1 MATKKITEVDTVN
14 SLSDSDAIFVNS
26 SNSLKQISKSNL
38 VIKGADG
45 KSAYAY
51 AVEGGYTGTEAE
63 FAAKLAEEMPATL
76 PNPNAL
82 TFTGAVT
89 GSYDGSQPLTV
100 NIPSGA
106 GGDNPWRL
114 ITDLTLAEDVARF
127 TITADDDGNAFALDE
142 LYLITNAISTTS
154 TAVNVDVKLNG
165 SSSSLFSIAGG
176 ASGADQTMGRNALY
190 LRSLSPMI
198 LFTGTW
204 IASNTEG
211 HKTLNWTQPKL
222 STFDSINAK
231 YPPGTKVTKIEL
243 YKTPNAATA
252 FAAGSRFVILGR

>member
-1 MATKKITEVDTVN
+1 MDSIGLIMALI
-14 SLSDSDAIFVNS
+14 
-26 SNSLKQISKSNL
+26 KSMSHGEG
-38 VIKGADG
+38 KDG

-63 FAAKLAEEMPATL
+63 FAAKLAQEKYA
-76 PNPNAL
+76 NPEVL
-82 TFTGAVT
+82 TFTGAAT

-106 GGDNPWRL
+106 GGDSPWRL
-114 ITDLTLAEDVARF
+114 ITDLTLEEDVASF
-127 TITADDDGNAFALDE
+127 TITVDDDGNAFALDE

-154 TAVNVDVKLNG
+154 TAVNVDIKLNG
-165 SSSSLFSIAGG
+165 SATSLLSIAGG
-176 ASGADQTMGRNALY
+176 ASGADQTMFRNALY

-204 IASNTEG
+204 IGTNTEV

-222 STFDSINAK
+222 STFDTINAK
-231 YPPGTKVTKIEL
+231 YPYGTKVTKLEL
-243 YKTPNAATA
+243 YKTPTAATA